1 MSPADTPA
9 NQGPEAA
16 VSPGQPVSSRFTI
29 SEVGREIAGI
39 TLNHPTRLR
48 WAIGFGICSG
58 LVVLW
63 LVSIVVLLSR
73 GVGVWGINIPVGW
86 GLAITNVVWWIGIG
100 HAGTLISTLLLMTG
114 AAWRTSLNRFAEAM
128 TLFAV
133 ICAATYPVLH
143 LGRPHLLFWLIPHPN
158 QLGLGPQYRSPL
170 EWDIFAITSYAL
182 VSLMFWYVGMLPDL
196 ALLRDRARDR
206 FGQVLYGVLAMGWK
220 GSTTSWTRWRRSYLI
235 LAGFALPLVV
245 SVHSG
250 VSMLLAGG
258 PIPGWHTT
266 IFPPYFV
273 LGAVFSGFAVVA
285 ILAVLLRS
293 GFRLQHLINDRHL
306 SMIAVMLL
314 VSGLMTSYGY
324 VLELW
329 GAWYS
334 SDSFERNTA
343 VDRLFGPWAWAY
355 WGAIVLN
362 FASIQLFWFPRF
374 RRSPLVLF
382 LVGLAVSAGMWCE
395 RYMLVVSAL
404 ARDYLPSSFGDYWPS
419 FWEWTLFLG
428 SIGLFGWLFFLFIR
442 FLPMISIFEIKEVV
456 HHPDDPVE
464 RGEPEGPR

>member
-1 MSPADTPA
+1 MALIAEIVMTPLLL
-9 NQGPEAA
+9 AA
-16 VSPGQPVSSRFTI
+16 LALWGWLAWRWVRSTG
-29 SEVGREIAGI
+29 
-39 TLNHPTRLR
+39 RLR

-63 LVSIVVLLSR
+63 VVSIAVLFSR

-86 GLAITNVVWWIGIG
+86 GLAITNVIWWIGIG

-133 ICAATYPVLH
+133 VCAATFPVLH
-143 LGRPHLLFWLIPHPN
+143 LGRPQLLFWLVPHPN
-158 QLGLGPQYRSPL
+158 QLSLGPQYRSPL

-196 ALLRDRARDR
+196 AAVRDRAKDR
-206 FGQVLYGVLAMGWK
+206 FGQLFYGVLAMGWK
-220 GSTTSWTRWRRSYLI
+220 GSTTSWTRWRRAYLI
-235 LAGFALPLVV
+235 LAGFALPLVI

-285 ILAVLLRS
+285 LLAVMLRN
-293 GFRLQHLINDRHL
+293 GFRLHSLINEQHF

-324 VLELW
+324 LLELW

-334 SDSFERNTA
+334 SDTFERQTA

-355 WGAIVLN
+355 WGAIILN
-362 FASIQLFWFPRF
+362 FGSIQLFWFERLRKNPWA
-374 RRSPLVLF
+374 LVF
-382 LVGLAVSAGMWCE
+382 VGVCVSIGMWLE

-404 ARDYLPSSFGDYWPS
+404 ARDYLSSSWGDYWPS
-419 FWEWTLFLG
+419 FWEWTLFIG
-428 SIGLFGWLFFLFIR
+428 SLGLFGWLFFLFIR
-442 FLPMISIFEIKEVV
+442 FLPLISIFEIREIVYD
-456 HHPDDPVE
+456 PDDPARVSSK
-464 RGEPEGPR
+464 GGAS